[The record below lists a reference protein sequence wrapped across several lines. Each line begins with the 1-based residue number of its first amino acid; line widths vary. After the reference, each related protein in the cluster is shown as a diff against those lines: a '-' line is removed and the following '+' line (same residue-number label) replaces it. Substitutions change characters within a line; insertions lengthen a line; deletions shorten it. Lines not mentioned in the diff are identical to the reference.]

1 LSFPS
6 FSKPTEINVVSR
18 PQSELDANKMDNDK
32 QLPARSWA
40 FEHLPDELLLPIVG
54 HLDSVEDISAVT
66 RLSRR
71 FRLLFVDHLID
82 THIKKSAEAGTE
94 PAVRVHEL
102 FLHAANHDST
112 TIVEVLTDKHR
123 SHLDVYGVMPP
134 LAGLEGTTFL
144 DFALAVDAPRVAAHL
159 VRGGSS
165 FDDDYPAGPQAAYP
179 DQTPLCLAL
188 ARVHSTSQWEL
199 DSALRIACSYAL
211 PRTALLL
218 LTRGADPNSMS
229 SYGSTAIHMAV
240 SNRSMPPL
248 LKKSQPYTGE
258 RLRWNKSRLE
268 LDPGVTLSNHE
279 RWVYLMGWE
288 ARIFDERD
296 KREREEREGRPVG
309 PVFPF
314 IPGDVCLAL
323 DSGIASLLPDKRIF
337 VPFTDEAALWEQKIV
352 PTVEALLDF
361 GADALA
367 LRTPSPRMH
376 TCNHTCWR
384 SLNCD
389 HRGQTAV
396 HLAAASGLSGVI
408 GLLVTRTNS
417 DTLAAAANADGYTP
431 LYTAI
436 AHGHLDTALF
446 LLDFYNRKN
455 EANPIVATSKIGTS
469 NTTTALHAAARFA
482 FTPLISALLSR
493 PGVNPNTLSPLG
505 LSPLHELLANTD
517 PKREDDVVASIKAL
531 CNGDTRIE
539 VHIRSS
545 AQGAKNTL
553 DTPQQMGQK
562 HVLPAVREMFSEA
575 TAGRVRRQRVGKTA
589 EEMREE
595 RLVREGKV
603 GGHGWGDGFD
613 TDLDGGAFPE
623 LGGKS
628 EMLTVG
634 RNSKKKGIWGKPP
647 SVSGLGANK
656 IGGGG
661 AKASKVSGAK
671 GQVGSWNKPL
681 SIPKENKPGSLSRAF
696 SKTSTAAP
704 REQTGGGQGP
714 DSSDKRPMPIGDSPV
729 FPLFAR
735 PDTSNTDPGEQTDGS
750 WEGGTWNK
758 PLSTPKENSNNRRQ
772 KAFPSV
778 PPANTSNAV
787 SRGHGPGSWNKPLQ
801 VSGGNANVAQSQ
813 AFPSLSLTPARGVN
827 GVSARSNGMSG
838 HGTWATTA
846 AGPWGTKSTTVEGRT
861 GDGEKPKGGR
871 KTGRDGKK

>member
-1 LSFPS
+1 
-6 FSKPTEINVVSR
+6 
-18 PQSELDANKMDNDK
+18 MDNDK
-32 QLPARSWA
+32 QRPARSWA

-82 THIKKSAEAGTE
+82 THIKKSAEVGNE

-218 LTRGADPNSMS
+218 LTRGADSNSMS
-229 SYGSTAIHMAV
+229 AYGLTAIHMAV
-240 SNRSMPPL
+240 GKRSTPPL

-258 RLRWNKSRLE
+258 RLRWNKDRLE
-268 LDPGVTLSNHE
+268 LDPGVSLGNHE

-296 KREREEREGRPVG
+296 KREWEEREGRPVG
-309 PVFPF
+309 PAFPF
-314 IPGDVCLAL
+314 VPGDVCLAL

-337 VPFTDEAALWEQKIV
+337 VPFTAEAALWEQKIA

-361 GADALA
+361 GADVLA

-396 HLAAASGLSGVI
+396 HLAAASGLSVVI
-408 GLLVTRTNS
+408 GLLVARTNT
-417 DTLAAAANADGYTP
+417 DTLATAANADGYTP
-431 LYTAI
+431 LYAAI
-436 AHGHLDTALF
+436 AHGHLETALF
-446 LLDFYNRKN
+446 LLGFYSQKK
-455 EANPIVATSKIGTS
+455 EPNPIVATSKIGTS

-482 FTPLISALLSR
+482 FAPLISALLSR

-531 CNGDTRIE
+531 CNGGTRIE

-553 DTPQQMGQK
+553 DTPHQMGQK
-562 HVLPAVREMFSEA
+562 HVLPAVREMFFEV

-595 RLVREGKV
+595 RLVREGKM

-613 TDLDGGAFPE
+613 ADLDGGAFPE
-623 LGGKS
+623 LGDKS
-628 EMLTVG
+628 DMLTVG
-634 RNSKKKGIWGKPP
+634 GNSKKKKGIWGKPP
-647 SVSGLGANK
+647 SVPGLGANK

-661 AKASKVSGAK
+661 AAFPSLPAAGAKASKILGVK
-671 GQVGSWNKPL
+671 KQVRSWNKPL
-681 SIPKENKPGSLSRAF
+681 STPKENKPDSLGRTFPKA
-696 SKTSTAAP
+696 STAAP
-704 REQTGGGQGP
+704 REQAGRGQGP
-714 DSSDKRPMPIGDSPV
+714 DSANKRPMPIGDSPV
-729 FPLFAR
+729 FPLLAR
-735 PDTSNTDPGEQTDGS
+735 PDTSNTEPEEQTGGS
-750 WEGGTWNK
+750 REGGTWNK
-758 PLSTPKENSNNRRQ
+758 PLSTPKENSNNGRQ

-787 SRGHGPGSWNKPLQ
+787 PRGQGPGSWNKPLQ
-801 VSGGNANVAQSQ
+801 VSGGNANGAQSQ
-813 AFPSLSLTPARGVN
+813 AFPSLPTTPARGVN
-827 GVSARSNGMSG
+827 GVFTRSNGMAG
-838 HGTWATTA
+838 HGTWATA
-846 AGPWGTKSTTVEGRT
+846 AVGPWGTKSTTVEGKT

-871 KTGRDGKK
+871 KPGPDGKK